1 MLIKLAVQVT
11 NKLLKYGSI
20 ISTPPLAGDLIKTF
34 QPSKFGSKSTHGI
47 YVTPP
52 LTDWKS
58 LKDVVKAQRKGATT
72 NTVQTTIKKYFKKI
86 YSLFIIYSFNK
97 TLVNTFAIIVRLMIM
112 MIK

>member
-1 MLIKLAVQVT
+1 MAQ
-11 NKLLKYGSI
+11 N
-20 ISTPPLAGDLIKTF
+20 
-34 QPSKFGSKSTHGI
+34 QPME

-97 TLVNTFAIIVRLMIM
+97 TLVNTFAIIVRLMIII
-112 MIK
+112 IKYVNDIEAA